1 MNKSLLGV
9 LLLIALSSVCALTED
24 EYHYL
29 YAKWISQ
36 HHKKYS
42 VDQFVDR
49 FPVFR
54 ANLDFV
60 VGHNQGNHS
69 YTVAMNAFGD
79 LTSAEFAQRNKYNNI
94 QRDYLRS
101 QNVVHDRVIRKPADS
116 LDWRAKGAVTPI
128 KDQGQCG
135 SCWAFST
142 TGSVEGAYQIAT
154 GTLVSLSEQELV
166 DCSSAQGN
174 EGCNGGLM
182 DWAFEYIIKSGIC
195 SEASYPYKAQDGTCK
210 KVASVVKITGYKDVT
225 TQNEAALMTAVNLG
239 PVSIAIEADQSAF
252 QFYSGGVF
260 DDASCGTSLDHGVLV
275 VGYNTAG
282 TQDYWIVKNSW
293 GTSWGAQGYIYMIRN
308 KNECGLAMEPSYPTG
323 AGPAVSL

>member
-1 MNKSLLGV
+1 MYKVVLSA
-9 LLLIALSSVCALTED
+9 LLLLAVSLSSVSGLTED

-29 YAKWISQ
+29 YAKWIGQ
-36 HHKKYS
+36 HGKRYS
-42 VDQFVDR
+42 VEQFVDR

-60 VGHNQGNHS
+60 VQHNSGNHS

-79 LTSAEFAQRNKYNNI
+79 LTSSEFAERNKYNYI

-101 QNVVHDRVIRKPADS
+101 KNVPRAHHVHAPADS

-135 SCWAFST
+135 SCWAFSA
-142 TGSVEGAYQIAT
+142 TGSIEGAYEIAT
-154 GTLVSLSEQELV
+154 GTLVALSEQELV
-166 DCSSAQGN
+166 DCSQAQGN

-182 DWAFEYIIKSGIC
+182 DWAFEYVIKNGIC
-195 SEASYPYKAQDGTCK
+195 SEAAYPYSAQDGTCK
-210 KVASVVKITGYKDVT
+210 KVPSIVKITGFQDVA
-225 TQNEAALMTAVNLG
+225 TQNEAALMTAVNIG

-275 VGYNTAG
+275 VGYNTQG

-293 GTSWGAQGYIYMIRN
+293 GSSWGAQGYIYMIRN

-323 AGPAVSL
+323 AGPWS

>member
-1 MNKSLLGV
+1 MNKFVLGV
-9 LLLIALSSVCALTED
+9 LVLVAVSSVAALTEE

-29 YAKWISQ
+29 YAKWIGQ
-36 HHKKYS
+36 HQKKYS

-49 FPVFR
+49 FPVFKS
-54 ANLDFV
+54 NLDFV
-60 VGHNQGNHS
+60 VRHNQGNHS
-69 YTVAMNAFGD
+69 YTVAMNAFAD
-79 LTSAEFAQRNKYNNI
+79 LTSAEFAQRNRYNSI
-94 QRDYLRS
+94 DRS
-101 QNVVHDRVIRKPADS
+101 YSRAQNAPVSHHVHKPADS
-116 LDWRAKGAVTPI
+116 LDWRDKGAVTPI

-142 TGSVEGAYQIAT
+142 TGSVEGAYQIAN
-154 GTLVSLSEQELV
+154 GQLISLSEQELV
-166 DCSSAQGN
+166 DCSQAEGN

-195 SEASYPYKAQDGTCK
+195 SEASYPYTAQDGTCK
-210 KVASVVKITGYKDVT
+210 KVASVVKITGFKDVT

-275 VGYNTAG
+275 VGYNTQG